1 VRSQPEWA
9 AGTRLTRAARATPPF
24 LCIIGPLTRAPLPV
38 PRLTRNAGAM
48 TRAPIERLRS
58 ERTTN
63 EVGGKR
69 KRGGEMLIGDALIAF
84 ADADCEISAGVC
96 SSPAKWA
103 FHTY

>member
-1 VRSQPEWA
+1 MADTYSAAQPA
-9 AGTRLTRAARATPPF
+9 RQPHVPSTTLTNTE
-24 LCIIGPLTRAPLPV
+24 I
-38 PRLTRNAGAM
+38 RNAGAM

-84 ADADCEISAGVC
+84 ADADCEISIRRC
-96 SSPAKWA
+96 
-103 FHTY
+103 FDIQ